1 MSKKDNNKDKNKPK
15 EQENVSKQG
24 IIDGDRPKKPK
35 TRD

>member
-1 MSKKDNNKDKNKPK
+1 MSKAKDKKPK
-15 EQENVSKQG
+15 PKENVSKQG